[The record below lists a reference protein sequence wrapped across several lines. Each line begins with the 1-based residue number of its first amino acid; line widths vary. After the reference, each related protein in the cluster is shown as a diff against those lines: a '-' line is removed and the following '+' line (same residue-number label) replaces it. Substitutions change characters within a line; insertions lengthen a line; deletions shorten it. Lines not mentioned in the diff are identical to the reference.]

1 MYGMVSDINLGK
13 FSVIM
18 FSDISSVPFSLY
30 SPSDI
35 SITHML
41 HLL

>member
-13 FSVIM
+13 FAGTMV
-18 FSDISSVPFSLY
+18 SDISSVPFSLY

-35 SITHML
+35 PITHML
-41 HLL
+41 PLL

>member
-18 FSDISSVPFSLY
+18 VSDISSVPFSLY
-30 SPSDI
+30 SPDI